1 MFLSFAISTPGIRE
15 VGWIG
20 RLAVV
25 FPERL
30 EIKPY
35 EQADEC
41 EDLNVHY
48 GVQEVAHDS
57 IGHKREGAETVGK
70 CAGQV
75 LSGSLHDAA
84 QEVNS
89 LFLLV
94 KESKDVRNYSRPS
107 KHSTVDVSNFLNGLF
122 KKSVFTTCLFDQYL
136 RRSHVP
142 LSDIP
147 LNHGII
153 RSYNRTCL
161 SITALE
167 DTKIR
172 KFIGDSNE
180 ELVRF
185 LKSDKVCRRGYCE
198 SLAPIRLRFKIIQ
211 DDFPVAQRYTQSKC
225 TTTTN
230 I

>member
-1 MFLSFAISTPGIRE
+1 M
-15 VGWIG
+15 
-20 RLAVV
+20 
-25 FPERL
+25 
-30 EIKPY
+30 
-35 EQADEC
+35 
-41 EDLNVHY
+41 
-48 GVQEVAHDS
+48 
-57 IGHKREGAETVGK
+57 GK

-84 QEVNS
+84 HEVNS

-147 LNHGII
+147 LNHSII
-153 RSYNRTCL
+153 RSYYRTRL

-167 DTKIR
+167 DPKIR
-172 KFIGDSNE
+172 IFVGDSKE

-185 LKSDKVCRRGYCE
+185 LKSDKIRWRGYCE
-198 SLAPIRLRFKIIQ
+198 SLASIRLRFKITQ
-211 DDFPVAQRYTQSKC
+211 DYFLVAQRCTQSKC